1 MTKSQSVLYTNVYS
15 VLMQRSSAMYSFQVS
30 VFTRV
35 HLIGNG
41 DIAFTTNSQ
50 SSNLLDWCQATFT
63 QFQSQPMFQST
74 DFAWHRKPSVVMT
87 TARKPLDV
95 VGHSKAALILAIA
108 LRCHLIRQSSPQMWR
123 SNPQIWRSSPQTT
136 LVVYSQPALSHLDAV
151 SHSKAA
157 LTLATAVQL

>member
-95 VGHSKAALILAIA
+95 VGHSKAAFALAIA
-108 LRCHLIRQSSPQMWR
+108 VQPSVGICYGGAALRYGEATLRCGEAAHRRRWPHTVSPP
-123 SNPQIWRSSPQTT
+123 S
-136 LVVYSQPALSHLDAV
+136 
-151 SHSKAA
+151 
-157 LTLATAVQL
+157 ATCTKTAFVA